1 MLPNISQIEDNQTMN
16 YGQVINVTIF
26 FFKNLLENGAER
38 VFPDLFLFFKKAL
51 SELSVNGLQLS
62 FTIFQ

>member
-1 MLPNISQIEDNQTMN
+1 MN
-16 YGQVINVTIF
+16 YGQVINITIF
-26 FFKNLLENGAER
+26 FENLLENGAER

>member
-1 MLPNISQIEDNQTMN
+1 MN
-16 YGQVINVTIF
+16 YGQIINTIF
-26 FFKNLLENGAER
+26 FFKNVLENGAER
-38 VFPDLFLFFKKAL
+38 VFPDLFLFFKKSFKAL

>member
-1 MLPNISQIEDNQTMN
+1 MK
-16 YGQVINVTIF
+16 YGQVINITKNF